1 MKGIFLKF
9 ILLICISFIF
19 STGNLEATD
28 SKKNELRAMS
38 FNIRLGVA
46 NDGENR
52 WDLRK
57 ELVVKTIR
65 EYNPDLLGLQEV
77 FPMQEEYLRENLP
90 GYAYYGR
97 SRLVDP
103 KEGEACSIMFKKD
116 RFDITEKTTFW
127 LSETQSVPGS
137 KSWDSSLPRIANMV
151 KLTDKLAGDKKL
163 IFINTHFDHRGKIAR
178 EEAAKIIKTR
188 VNDFKKGTRVVIAGD
203 FNSGEGSK
211 AYRSLVGGNLIDTFR
226 IAHPIRTE
234 EESTFT
240 AWNGRLIGNRID
252 WVLCSRNFQIDSA
265 GIDRSNDNG
274 QYPSDHYPVTA
285 TLLY

>member
-1 MKGIFLKF
+1 M
-9 ILLICISFIF
+9 CIR
-19 STGNLEATD
+19 D
-28 SKKNELRAMS
+28 S
-38 FNIRLGVA
+38 
-46 NDGENR
+46 
-52 WDLRK
+52 
-57 ELVVKTIR
+57 
-65 EYNPDLLGLQEV
+65 
-77 FPMQEEYLRENLP
+77 
-90 GYAYYGR
+90 
-97 SRLVDP
+97 
-103 KEGEACSIMFKKD
+103 
-116 RFDITEKTTFW
+116 
-127 LSETQSVPGS
+127 
-137 KSWDSSLPRIANMV
+137 
-151 KLTDKLAGDKKL
+151 
-163 IFINTHFDHRGKIAR
+163 THFDHRGKIAR